1 MEIGKLSLYIN
12 GKLEGSNQD
21 TTTGNTKTNSP
32 LYLGCRGYQN
42 AGMNYFIG
50 SIKGLSIYNVAL
62 SAEQI
67 QAVVNP
73 TPVKPII
80 LDGQLQIP
88 CKLETGVEFTIIL
101 AQSPRTSVVG
111 CSATPFRGR
120 EGFNVVPKNFSH

>member
-1 MEIGKLSLYIN
+1 
-12 GKLEGSNQD
+12 
-21 TTTGNTKTNSP
+21 
-32 LYLGCRGYQN
+32 
-42 AGMNYFIG
+42 MNYFIG

-88 CKLETGVEFTIIL
+88 CKLETGVEFTNE
-101 AQSPRTSVVG
+101 QSQDVTFKF
-111 CSATPFRGR
+111 TPS
-120 EGFNVVPKNFSH
+120 E